1 MPKTSTI
8 GKKTRKAKLKAKLR
22 YITNIRKI
30 EISSAKSRSRERA
43 KAAKKSAR

>member
-1 MPKTSTI
+1 MAKTSKI

-22 YITNIRKI
+22 YITNMRKI
-30 EISSAKSRSRERA
+30 EVSAAKLRSRERA